1 MTSYYRRS
9 FLAQNIF
16 LMQKKRKNEKNNLKR
31 TTQKNIWV
39 FTFPNSYFRLTHPP
53 NNKSTLPI
61 HFMYHVSGITQPPT
75 SLINQI
81 CPTTI
86 SSKHYVPSRFMLML
100 FSFVSF
106 KRLLHYASLQ
116 NLVLCNTQPH
126 NSLQPFYFFY
136 HNNKLSFS
144 FLSIMNQKEA

>member
-1 MTSYYRRS
+1 M
-9 FLAQNIF
+9 
-16 LMQKKRKNEKNNLKR
+16 
-31 TTQKNIWV
+31 
-39 FTFPNSYFRLTHPP
+39 FTFLNSYPRLTHAP

-126 NSLQPFYFFY
+126 TTHFNLFTFY
-136 HNNKLSFS
+136 HNNNFHSL
-144 FLSIMNQKEA
+144 FLLLRTKKEALAIFLTNPAAFPKKVKLPFIERFIFLPKVVIRHSI

>member
-1 MTSYYRRS
+1 M
-9 FLAQNIF
+9 
-16 LMQKKRKNEKNNLKR
+16 
-31 TTQKNIWV
+31 

-100 FSFVSF
+100 FSFASF

-144 FLSIMNQKEA
+144 FLSIMNQKEALAIFLTNSAAFPKKVKLPFIERFIFLPKVVIRHSI

>member
-1 MTSYYRRS
+1 M
-9 FLAQNIF
+9 
-16 LMQKKRKNEKNNLKR
+16 
-31 TTQKNIWV
+31 
-39 FTFPNSYFRLTHPP
+39 FTFQYSYFRLTHPP

-61 HFMYHVSGITQPPT
+61 HFMYHVFGITQPPT

-126 NSLQPFYFFY
+126 NSLQPFYFF
-136 HNNKLSFS
+136 LPQQQTFVLFS
-144 FLSIMNQKEA
+144 FDYEPKRSLGYIFD